1 MGENKIKWLTED
13 RVESLILCD
22 IVCLRGYQMQ
32 FTCRFKSLSRA
43 PRYSTHAFHV
53 YFPTCI
59 TWWPLQTTLQPLQKK
74 IHAFIF
80 TPFFFLFS
88 TRFWGALRKR
98 RGRKEEKK
106 LLPALPPFSP
116 EWNKAAFWGGV
127 LSCITQQEEQGKQTG
142 PDSSNRGSCS
152 AGWGGALGVNQSW
165 TAKIVLIQR
174 EKEGSEGRNSLDR
187 VFCLVH
193 KRVNRK
199 SQSGERHIPCYMK
212 V

>member
-1 MGENKIKWLTED
+1 MATANH
-13 RVESLILCD
+13 
-22 IVCLRGYQMQ
+22 
-32 FTCRFKSLSRA
+32 FTASPKKNS
-43 PRYSTHAFHV
+43 
-53 YFPTCI
+53 CI
-59 TWWPLQTTLQPLQKK
+59 HLYT
-74 IHAFIF
+74 
-80 TPFFFLFS
+80 FFFLFS

-106 LLPALPPFSP
+106 NCCLLCLPFPLSGIKPHFEGECCHASHNRRSRGNKQGQIHQTEGVALQD
-116 EWNKAAFWGGV
+116 GGG
-127 LSCITQQEEQGKQTG
+127 T
-142 PDSSNRGSCS
+142 
-152 AGWGGALGVNQSW
+152 LGVNQSW
-165 TAKIVLIQR
+165 TAKLVLIQR

>member
-1 MGENKIKWLTED
+1 MHHMMATANHFTASPKKKFMHSSLHLFFSLFHTVLRCSAKKEGE
-13 RVESLILCD
+13 
-22 IVCLRGYQMQ
+22 
-32 FTCRFKSLSRA
+32 
-43 PRYSTHAFHV
+43 
-53 YFPTCI
+53 
-59 TWWPLQTTLQPLQKK
+59 
-74 IHAFIF
+74 
-80 TPFFFLFS
+80 
-88 TRFWGALRKR
+88 KR
-98 RGRKEEKK
+98 RKKK

-152 AGWGGALGVNQSW
+152 AGWGGTLGVNQSW
-165 TAKIVLIQR
+165 TAKLVLIQR

>member
-1 MGENKIKWLTED
+1 MTLCVCEATRCNSPAGL
-13 RVESLILCD
+13 RVYPELQGT
-22 IVCLRGYQMQ
+22 VHMPFM
-32 FTCRFKSLSRA
+32 FTFLHASHDGQCKPLYSLS
-43 PRYSTHAFHV
+43 
-53 YFPTCI
+53 
-59 TWWPLQTTLQPLQKK
+59 KK
-74 IHAFIF
+74 KFMHSSLHL
-80 TPFFFLFS
+80 FFLFS

-152 AGWGGALGVNQSW
+152 AGWGGTLGVNQSW
-165 TAKIVLIQR
+165 TAKLVLIQR